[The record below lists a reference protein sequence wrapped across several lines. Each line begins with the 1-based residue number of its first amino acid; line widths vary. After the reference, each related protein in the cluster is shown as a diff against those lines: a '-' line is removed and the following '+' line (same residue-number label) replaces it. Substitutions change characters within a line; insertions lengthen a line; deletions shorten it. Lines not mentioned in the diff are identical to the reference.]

1 MFLIF
6 MELIVA
12 LDCSVLNKFGRL
24 SPRIPFKNVLVFCEN
39 VLECVFEF
47 PIDLLDLELL
57 PHDFVLNVVDAVIQ
71 RGDVNLAVLNAGF
84 RALQTTHQVADLK
97 ENTRVPPYIRSSEA
111 LVIVIMAVLYCNFAC
126 LVFRL
131 RSAKFIL

>member
-1 MFLIF
+1 MILTLNEIIEQGGNITVYGPQRRKNRNEHSPFSGMFLIF

-12 LDCSVLNKFGRL
+12 LDCSVLNNFGRL

-39 VLECVFEF
+39 VLECVVEF

-84 RALQTTHQVADLK
+84 RAL
-97 ENTRVPPYIRSSEA
+97 
-111 LVIVIMAVLYCNFAC
+111 
-126 LVFRL
+126 
-131 RSAKFIL
+131 